1 MYGPFYYC
9 GICSR
14 AGWTCLRPQ
23 PELRLPL
30 PTPPSAPS
38 LPTSYREASTTS
50 EPHTIVVLNIFSTT
64 QSESSTLARSGP
76 QKRNRVATRRL
87 PLRNL
92 AHILCEPQIL
102 HNISSYFPSSSTPS
116 SKMQTIRQSM
126 LKKQVSARA
135 TAPASRFV
143 VRPAVADMTSSD
155 VQSEATPMP
164 AEPTIFYG
172 EHTVDPPIN
181 ALTLTRRFLSCRTF
195 RPSDFLSPLLPPTF
209 PLQTESASPS
219 PSTSRSLPLCPRLPS
234 EWSTLVLMNGPHTV
248 CLT

>member
-1 MYGPFYYC
+1 MGPSIYC

-14 AGWTCLRPQ
+14 AGWT
-23 PELRLPL
+23 
-30 PTPPSAPS
+30 SAPNQSFNYLSLPHPPLQAS

-64 QSESSTLARSGP
+64 QSEFSTLARSGP
-76 QKRNRVATRRL
+76 QKRNRVRL

-92 AHILCEPQIL
+92 AHILCEPQIR
-102 HNISSYFPSSSTPS
+102 HNISVTITYFSTSFSSTPS
-116 SKMQTIRQSM
+116 TKMQTIRQSM

-135 TAPASRFV
+135 AAPASRFV

-172 EHTVDPPIN
+172 EHTVDP
-181 ALTLTRRFLSCRTF
+181 
-195 RPSDFLSPLLPPTF
+195 
-209 PLQTESASPS
+209 Q
-219 PSTSRSLPLCPRLPS
+219 
-234 EWSTLVLMNGPHTV
+234 
-248 CLT
+248 